1 MHTSLPCGRGFA
13 LGAIALAIVPLCGS
27 SASAEPWTRA
37 AAIAR
42 ALEQNPQIDAAR
54 AVEQQARA
62 RRAQADAARYPNITV
77 TLGVGPSLKAKLVP
91 DTGAL
96 STENTYGDVGWNDL
110 SVALGGEV
118 DVLQPLYT
126 FGKIGERQRAAGHEI
141 RARQAQLEMTR
152 DQVAYNV
159 AELYEG
165 LLFARE
171 AQRFFEETDRW
182 LERTIED
189 TREKVENDRGVAE
202 EDLLRLQSGL
212 GPVKLGRHQAD
223 AARRQAEAGLVAYL
237 VLPADAAFEPR
248 EEALELLAGELPDR
262 DTLIRIAAEHRPELR
277 ALQHGGAAF
286 NALAAAE
293 AAGNLPDFFALAFA
307 AGAYTPGR
315 EVADSRYVRDPLN
328 GFYPGFL
335 LGARWQLTGAMA
347 TERANE
353 NRAKAREL
361 EQTRRWAAAG
371 VPAEVVKA
379 FEDVQRARRDTAE
392 IAKSVG
398 FSKRWAVMV
407 SADYAIG
414 LAPARDLADAATAYV
429 QLRIAELDAKYRHN
443 VALALLTKVTA
454 GFVSNRPSSLY
465 PPPKE

>member
-1 MHTSLPCGRGFA
+1 MHTLRFGTFVARTT
-13 LGAIALAIVPLCGS
+13 LALAIVHV
-27 SASAEPWTRA
+27 SALPAAAEPWTRA
-37 AAIAR
+37 SAIAR
-42 ALEQNPQIDAAR
+42 AVQKNPQIDASR

-62 RRAQADAARYPNITV
+62 RRAQADAARYPSITV
-77 TLGVGPSLKAKLVP
+77 TLAVGPSLKAKLVP
-91 DTGAL
+91 GTGAL
-96 STENTYGDVGWNDL
+96 STENAYGDVGWNDL
-110 SVALGGEV
+110 SVALGGQV

-126 FGKIGERQRAAGHEI
+126 FGKIAERQRAAGHEI
-141 RARQAQLEMTR
+141 RARQAQVEMTR

-165 LLFARE
+165 LLFARD

-189 TREKVENDRGVAE
+189 TREKVENERGVTE

-223 AARRQAEAGLVAYL
+223 AARRQAEAGLAAYL
-237 VLPADAAFEPR
+237 MLPADAQLEPQ
-248 EEALELLAGELPDR
+248 EDALEVLPGELPDR
-262 DTLIRIAAEHRPELR
+262 EALIRLAGAQRPELR
-277 ALQHGGAAF
+277 ALAQGGAAF
-286 NALAAAE
+286 DALAAAE

-315 EVADSRYVRDPLN
+315 DVADSRYVRDPLN

-335 LGARWQLTGAMA
+335 LGARWQLTGSMA

-361 EQTRRWAAAG
+361 EETRRWAVAG

-379 FEDVQRARRDTAE
+379 FEDVQRARRDTIE
-392 IAKSVG
+392 IAKSVAVA
-398 FSKRWAVMV
+398 KRWAVMV

-414 LAPARDLADAATAYV
+414 LAPSRDLADAVSAYV
-429 QLRIAELDAKYRHN
+429 QLRIAEMDAKYRHN

-454 GFVSNRPSSLY
+454 GFVPNRPSSLY
-465 PPPKE
+465 PSHKG

>member
-1 MHTSLPCGRGFA
+1 
-13 LGAIALAIVPLCGS
+13 
-27 SASAEPWTRA
+27 
-37 AAIAR
+37 
-42 ALEQNPQIDAAR
+42 
-54 AVEQQARA
+54 
-62 RRAQADAARYPNITV
+62 
-77 TLGVGPSLKAKLVP
+77 
-91 DTGAL
+91 
-96 STENTYGDVGWNDL
+96 
-110 SVALGGEV
+110 
-118 DVLQPLYT
+118 
-126 FGKIGERQRAAGHEI
+126 
-141 RARQAQLEMTR
+141 MTR

-165 LLFARE
+165 LLFARD

-189 TREKVENDRGVAE
+189 TRENVASGRGLTE
-202 EDLLRLQSGL
+202 EDLLRLQSGT

-223 AARRQAEAGLVAYL
+223 AARRQAEAGLAAYL
-237 VLPADAAFEPR
+237 VLPAGTEFEPQ
-248 EEALELLAGELPDR
+248 EQELEVLAGELPDR
-262 DTLIRIAAEHRPELR
+262 DALIRIALEQRPELR
-277 ALQHGGAAF
+277 ALAQGGAAF
-286 NALAAAE
+286 DALAAAE

-315 EVADSRYVRDPLN
+315 ELADSRYVRDPLN

-335 LGARWQLTGAMA
+335 VGARWQITGSMA

-353 NRAKAREL
+353 NRAKANEL
-361 EQTRRWAAAG
+361 EQTRRWAVAG

-379 FEDVQRARRDTAE
+379 FEDVQRARLDTTE

-398 FSKRWAVMV
+398 FAKRWAVMV

-414 LAPARDLADAATAYV
+414 LAPSRDLADAVSAYV
-429 QLRIAELDAKYRHN
+429 QLRIAEFDAKYRHN

-465 PPPKE
+465 PAHQE